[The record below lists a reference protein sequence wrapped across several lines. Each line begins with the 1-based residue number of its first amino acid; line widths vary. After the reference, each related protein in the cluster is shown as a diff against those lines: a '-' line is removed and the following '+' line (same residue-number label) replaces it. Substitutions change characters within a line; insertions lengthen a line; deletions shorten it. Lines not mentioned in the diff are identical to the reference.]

1 MSSIKAE
8 NMVVVHLMREQAQE
22 LLKLIDDLH
31 EQFQK
36 GDKPD
41 IGLLLQ
47 LADAFEDALSLE
59 K

>member
-1 MSSIKAE
+1 MI
-8 NMVVVHLMREQAQE
+8 VVHLMREQAQK
-22 LLKLIDDLH
+22 LLKLIDELH

-36 GDKPD
+36 GDNPD

-47 LADAFEDALSLE
+47 LADALEDALSLE